1 VVFTTGVQCV
11 SGANEGT
18 SEIDSQVL
26 MGEDGDKVK
35 LGEVVE
41 LLQDPIFFG
50 QQKTHHSL
58 DAGGKHRFNY
68 PPEN

>member
-1 VVFTTGVQCV
+1 MSTVFGCGFYYR
-11 SGANEGT
+11 GAVCL
-18 SEIDSQVL
+18 QVL

-58 DAGGKHRFNY
+58 DAGGKHKFNY